1 MPIKGVWAVP
11 KKLSNGQTRVYYYL
25 NRHGGPCFWSSDDGP
40 LDGRRLPPDFVA
52 AYEAAQATRHGPS
65 KGSFG
70 RAVLEYEQRS
80 AKFKRMSMRG
90 QAARSN
96 YLDRWRSMKLKNGHS
111 ADTAPLAV
119 FDQRGIIK
127 YITKYRDETWGHS
140 PSGADEAV
148 FALSAFLRWAK
159 SEGRLDWNRCEGIPG
174 LYERPTEARIWSE
187 QEQTEFLADAPWAV
201 VHFFKLALFTG
212 LRLSDLVKLPVTAC
226 KREHIIIP
234 TGKSRGRNT
243 AIVPIV
249 PPLRELIEAIDARRA
264 KLKAAPTTLLF
275 NSYGKPWTADGLAS
289 SFYRQRRGS
298 MSGDGL
304 PSIHDLRKTAA
315 TNMVLTQQRFPDVI
329 TDQVLCDMFGWTL
342 GTLSQMKRIYV
353 SDGAVIAAI
362 TEKRD

>member
-1 MPIKGVWAVP
+1 MPIKGVWTVP
-11 KKLSNGQTRVYYYL
+11 RKLADGKTRYYHYPS
-25 NRHGGPCFWSSDDGP
+25 RRGGKSFWISDQR
-40 LDGRRLPPDFVA
+40 LDGKRLPPEFTA
-52 AYEAAQATRHGPS
+52 AYEAAKAKELGPA

-70 RAVLEYEQRS
+70 QAVKEYEQRS
-80 AKFKRMSMRG
+80 TKFKRMSLRG

-96 YLDRWRSMKLKNGHS
+96 YLDRWRSMKLKNGHN

-187 QEQTEFLADAPWAV
+187 KEQSEFLADAPWALA
-201 VHFFKLALFTG
+201 HFFKLALFTG

-249 PPLRELIEAIDARRA
+249 PPLRELIEAIDARRT

-275 NSYGKPWTADGLAS
+275 NSYGKPWTSDGLAS
-289 SFYRQRRGS
+289 SFYRQRRIAIT
-298 MSGDGL
+298 GDDL

-315 TNMVLTQQRFPDVI
+315 TNMVLTQQCFPDAI

-353 SDGAVIAAI
+353 SDEAVIGAM
-362 TEKRD
+362 TR